1 VQRRR
6 LAPKRRSEEREE
18 NREGLLKSM
27 ICVLSC
33 VKNVLDFEIFSSLD
47 FWWRDANESKTKKEK
62 RG

>member
-1 VQRRR
+1 MYVFFR
-6 LAPKRRSEEREE
+6 
-18 NREGLLKSM
+18 
-27 ICVLSC
+27 C